1 YSLEGEVVKVKDL
14 YFENNDSLQKILYF
28 ISSFKGYYKN
38 LKIES
43 FIGQELE
50 SYLPNRKD
58 IIVRKIPFI
67 MTKIIDIKSTLKVFF
82 ESYNLP
88 ELNLKIYDSYIDNLQ
103 CLSWREGEII
113 EEERENGFDI
123 EIDME
128 SLTSFL
134 YGGIKIETLKKQK
147 KIKIEKWIELRLLQI
162 SEDKISYIHEYV

>member
-1 YSLEGEVVKVKDL
+1 
-14 YFENNDSLQKILYF
+14 
-28 ISSFKGYYKN
+28 
-38 LKIES
+38 
-43 FIGQELE
+43 
-50 SYLPNRKD
+50 
-58 IIVRKIPFI
+58 
-67 MTKIIDIKSTLKVFF
+67 
-82 ESYNLP
+82 
-88 ELNLKIYDSYIDNLQ
+88 DSYRDNFQ